1 MPDAISTRRLATVA
15 VVIITVSAGAR
26 GAGAQQ
32 LIDRVVAR
40 VDGAVITRTDLQAA
54 TGFGFIDAGVA
65 APLDALID
73 RRLMAVDMNR
83 RPPAPPQE
91 AAVDAE
97 VARMREVAGAGLSE
111 LMAATGVDEGRL
123 RDIARETLML
133 GSYLET
139 RFPLV
144 AASDADAEQFYQ
156 ANPEAF
162 TRNGTLRP
170 FSEVTTQA
178 RRGASE
184 ARRRARIDSWL
195 GNLRNRMVVEIVPR
209 Q

>member
-1 MPDAISTRRLATVA
+1 MPDVLSLKRLATVA
-15 VVIITVSAGAR
+15 VVAIAVSAGAR
-26 GAGAQQ
+26 AAGAQQ

-40 VDGAVITRTDLQAA
+40 VDGTVITRTDLQAA
-54 TGFGFIDAGVA
+54 TGFGFIDAGA
-65 APLDALID
+65 DAPLDALID
-73 RRLMAVDMNR
+73 RRLMVADMNR
-83 RPPAPPQE
+83 RPPAPPAV

-97 VARMREVAGAGLSE
+97 VARMRAVAGAALSE

-133 GSYLET
+133 RSYLET

-144 AASDADAEQFYQ
+144 AASDADAEQFYRT
-156 ANPEAF
+156 NPETF
-162 TRNGTLRP
+162 TRNGTLQP
-170 FSEVTTQA
+170 FSEVTAEA

-184 ARRRARIDSWL
+184 VRRTARIDGWL